1 MKNFII
7 SFLNIFLLSIT
18 PALCQE
24 NPDEYRDCAIY
35 TMDEAMQNTA
45 PDNNILIFTYSD
57 KTTRAFHTNID
68 CAIPATVDETSSSN
82 GNNSNPPPQED
93 DTGTSNSGGSNS
105 GGSSSGSSNSGGS
118 SSGGSNCGSSSS
130 GGSSRPSV
138 PTHGGGS
145 ND

>member
-7 SFLNIFLLSIT
+7 SFLNIFLLLIT

-57 KTTRAFHTNID
+57 KTTRAFHTNVD

-82 GNNSNPPPQED
+82 GNNSNLPPQED

-105 GGSSSGSSNSGGS
+105 GSSN
-118 SSGGSNCGSSSS
+118 S